1 MKLLT
6 KSEAEKLVRQAS
18 SVASVPATTKD
29 VQNALSANDRDT
41 IVLLLKK

>member
-6 KSEAEKLVRQAS
+6 KLEVEKLVRQAS
-18 SVASVPATTKD
+18 SLARVPATAKD
-29 VQNALSANDRDT
+29 VQNALSGNDRDT